1 MNRLVSGRAS
11 HTPAVPTVLG
21 CLLVLVAAASCCFG
35 QLPPLRDLVE
45 ETARGDGL
53 PSFSERTVPGEG
65 VVDLAD
71 FISGYVADA
80 GTIPDFMQVQTADG
94 ALRRISAAEAFILLA
109 RTAYLWQTMGGLPE
123 TIPIA
128 PDGLSAPLL
137 DAEDLPDPNAD
148 FEQGRVISTD
158 EFLAQCGPTVRWVD
172 RLHTVPTA
180 VTFGEERLSAA
191 DYMSGLAVCIQYAYW
206 YGGLE
211 ETLFMP
217 WYNPPQSWVRLYVE
231 QFGGMP
237 APVSEGEVLEE
248 GWEEPLSGESGW
260 EGTGEQRALPPAQAW
275 EAAAAAAAYAPAP
288 ELTLFPRSGST
299 VSGKVDLV
307 ASYIGPTARFVTIAI
322 DGATRAIMNL
332 PPYSYRWDTSAL
344 APGPHTVRIQV
355 LGDGDAVL
363 LDQLCGYTVTPPEP
377 KAADEEFVDDL

>member
-1 MNRLVSGRAS
+1 MNRLVGRGAL
-11 HTPAVPTVLG
+11 HTPAVSTALG
-21 CLLVLVAAASCCFG
+21 CLLVLLAAASCCFG
-35 QLPPLRDLVE
+35 QLPPLGELME
-45 ETARGDGL
+45 EAAAGDGL
-53 PSFSERTVPGEG
+53 PSFSERTVSGEG

-94 ALRRISAAEAFILLA
+94 GLRRISAAEAFILLA
-109 RTAYLWQTMGGLPE
+109 RTAYLWQTMGGLPA

-128 PDGLSAPLL
+128 PDGVSAPLL
-137 DAEDLPDPNAD
+137 DPEDLPDPNAD

-180 VTFGEERLSAA
+180 VTFAEERLSAA
-191 DYMSGLAVCIQYAYW
+191 DYLSGLAVCIQYAYW

-211 ETLFMP
+211 ETLFLP
-217 WYNPPQSWVRLYVE
+217 WYDPPQSWVRLYAE

-260 EGTGEQRALPPAQAW
+260 EGTAEAGALPPVQAW
-275 EAAAAAAAYAPAP
+275 ETAAAAYAPAP

-307 ASYIGPTARFVTIAI
+307 ASYVGPTARFVTMAI

-363 LDQLCGYTVTPPEP
+363 VDQLCGYTVTPPEP
-377 KAADEEFVDDL
+377 RAAEEEFVDDL

>member
-1 MNRLVSGRAS
+1 MNRLVSRRAL
-11 HTPAVPTVLG
+11 HRPAVPTALG
-21 CLLVLVAAASCCFG
+21 CLLVLLAAASCCFG
-35 QLPPLRDLVE
+35 QLPPLGELME
-45 ETARGDGL
+45 EAAGDGL

-94 ALRRISAAEAFILLA
+94 GLRRISAAEAFILLA
-109 RTAYLWQTMGGLPE
+109 RTAYLWQTMGGLPA

-128 PDGLSAPLL
+128 PDGVSAPLL
-137 DAEDLPDPNAD
+137 DPEDLPDPNAD

-180 VTFGEERLSAA
+180 VTFAEERLSAA
-191 DYMSGLAVCIQYAYW
+191 DYLSGLAVCIEYAYW

-211 ETLFMP
+211 ETLFLP
-217 WYNPPQSWVRLYVE
+217 WYDPPQSWVRLYVE

-237 APVSEGEVLEE
+237 ARVSEGEVVEE
-248 GWEEPLSGESGW
+248 GWEEPVSGEIGW
-260 EGTGEQRALPPAQAW
+260 EGTGEEGALPPAQAW
-275 EAAAAAAAYAPAP
+275 ETAAAAYAPAP

-307 ASYIGPTARFVTIAI
+307 ASYVGPTARFVTIAI

-363 LDQLCGYTVTPPEP
+363 VDQLCGYSVTPPEP
-377 KAADEEFVDDL
+377 RAAEEEYVDDL